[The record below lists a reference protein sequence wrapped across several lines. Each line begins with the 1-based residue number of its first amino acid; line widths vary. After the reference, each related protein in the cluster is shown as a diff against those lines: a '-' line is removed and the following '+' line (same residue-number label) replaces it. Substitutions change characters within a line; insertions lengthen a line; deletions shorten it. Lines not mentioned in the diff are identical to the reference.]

1 MGSKGTNTKS
11 FALWEELSHLRV
23 TPEAG
28 VVSIYKRNQHESV
41 SLEGRPYQ
49 IHIPVPETKGG
60 IRKSL
65 NTPDRTYAISKAEEM
80 VVDVKVQLK
89 QG

>member
-11 FALWEELSHLRV
+11 FALWDELAHLRV

-28 VVSIYKRNQHESV
+28 AVSIYKRNQHDSV
-41 SLEGRPYQ
+41 SLVGRPYQ

-65 NTPDRTYAISKAEEM
+65 RTPECTNAISKAEEM
-80 VVDVKVQLK
+80 VVDVKV
-89 QG
+89 